1 MAHDHDNH
9 EDGVSRRHA
18 LECMLWAGTGVLCRG
33 RRTSFRLIA
42 LAKRDAVAIC
52 GNQ

>member
-1 MAHDHDNH
+1 MAHAHDNH
-9 EDGVSRRHA
+9 EDGASRRYA
-18 LECMLWAGTGVLCRG
+18 PECMLWAGTGVHCRG

-42 LAKRDAVAIC
+42 LVKRGAVAIC